1 MPPSPALALDF
12 GAGGAYPPFMGQ
24 PALTVEDILSE
35 MEQMLPQG
43 SIRAPLSL
51 VYLRDL
57 TEADLLAAERITPQ
71 KQQPTSVGK
80 IRTSHHSVARM
91 VAIGK
96 PVVEIAATVGR
107 DPSGIYKLLHD
118 PAFQELVSYY
128 RSMTDEVQIDTARRI
143 AGMTND
149 AMEVIHERI
158 LENPE
163 RVKTEELIKVVTMGL
178 DRTGFGPKTTS
189 NINLRA
195 MVVTDAQLDR
205 IKQEALSRRAGQVNS
220 LPTDQGARVGEAL
233 PAASLLLLEAKAE
246 RFQGEGNFLREE
258 IREDAEAGAAEGS
271 RVAKQPVDR
280 VP

>member
-1 MPPSPALALDF
+1 MSLSPALPLDF
-12 GAGGAYPPFMGQ
+12 SAGASYPPFMGE

-51 VYLRDL
+51 SYLRDL
-57 TEADLLAAERITPQ
+57 TEADLLAAERIKPQ
-71 KQQPTSVGK
+71 KQQMTVGK
-80 IRTSHHSVARM
+80 IRASHHSVARM

-96 PVVEIAATVGR
+96 PHVEIAATVGYT
-107 DPSGIYKLLHD
+107 PSRIYQLLRD

-149 AMEVIHERI
+149 AMEVLHERL
-158 LENPE
+158 LEAPDKI
-163 RVKTEELIKVVTMGL
+163 KTEDLTKIVTLGL

-233 PAASLLLLEAKAE
+233 PAASPLLLEAKAE

-258 IREDAEAGAAEGS
+258 VRENAEEGTALGS
-271 RVAKQPVDR
+271 GTKERPVDR

>member
-12 GAGGAYPPFMGQ
+12 GAGSTYPPFMGQ

-57 TEADLLAAERITPQ
+57 TEADLLAAEQIKPQ
-71 KQQPTSVGK
+71 KQQMTVGK
-80 IRTSHHSVARM
+80 LRTSHHSVARM

-128 RSMTDEVQIDTARRI
+128 QSMTNEVQIDTARRI

-163 RVKTEELIKVVTMGL
+163 KVKTEELIKVVTMGL
-178 DRTGFGPKTTS
+178 DRSGFGPKTTS

-220 LPTDQGARVGEAL
+220 LPTDQGTRMGEAL
-233 PAASLLLLEAKAE
+233 PATSPLLLEAKAE

-258 IREDAEAGAAEGS
+258 IRENAEAKPSEGS
-271 RVAKQPVDR
+271 GTAKQPVDR
-280 VP
+280 IP